1 METAGSRGANAD
13 AEMGSDMPIA
23 AFAGSRA
30 AYVGAYAAVPYPHA
44 SHPPN
49 TLGVAPVI
57 SLAELLAGGT
67 VQETALADLRGYD
80 HLVNYLYLPAI
91 AEAGMPESLALLFS
105 SITIHRDYL
114 EHLYLKLHGSRL

>member
-1 METAGSRGANAD
+1 
-13 AEMGSDMPIA
+13 
-23 AFAGSRA
+23 
-30 AYVGAYAAVPYPHA
+30 
-44 SHPPN
+44 
-49 TLGVAPVI
+49 VI